1 VAREEIYGR
10 SRAIVNLICEQMIE
24 LFVAQERD
32 KAPRGTIAQT
42 NQSPAGKVEVKWLGL
57 TA

>member
-24 LFVAQERD
+24 LFVAQKRD
-32 KAPRGTIAQT
+32 KAIVLSQRVHSRI
-42 NQSPAGKVEVKWLGL
+42 ERR
-57 TA
+57 